1 MKKTACRAVIII
13 GIDQSTAGRYEDM
26 TDEAF
31 ERGIL
36 ELTETLYRVS
46 YAQLWQRADR
56 EDAVQETLKKA
67 WEKRKRLRDDGKLK
81 SWLIRILLNECHN
94 IQRRGKRVVPSMD
107 VPMPQAPPDADK
119 TMHDLILS
127 LPEKYRMSAVLIFM
141 EGMTAAQA
149 AKALGIPQGTVHSRV
164 HRARQILKEKWEEA
178 QKE

>member
-36 ELTETLYRVS
+36 DLTETLYRVS

-67 WEKRKRLRDDGKLK
+67 WEKE
-81 SWLIRILLNECHN
+81 N
-94 IQRRGKRVVPSMD
+94 
-107 VPMPQAPPDADK
+107 A
-119 TMHDLILS
+119 
-127 LPEKYRMSAVLIFM
+127 
-141 EGMTAAQA
+141 
-149 AKALGIPQGTVHSRV
+149 
-164 HRARQILKEKWEEA
+164 
-178 QKE
+178 